1 MDFTTITNLLAEK
14 NYYQLKAILAS
25 SQVADIG
32 EFLNMLDATTALL
45 VFRLL
50 PKDMAADV
58 FSYLSPS
65 RQSELSVLVN
75 DKELQQIVDDLYFD
89 DKIDFLEEMPAN
101 VVKKILQNSSETE
114 RKLINQFLNYPEDSA
129 GSLMTIEFVDLKK
142 EMLVHEALVRIRE
155 SAPQKETIY
164 TCYVTD
170 ANRVLEG
177 ILSLRDLV
185 IAEPEQKIGEIMRQE
200 IIYANTH
207 DDKEEIAELVKKYDL
222 LALPITD
229 NEKRLVGII
238 TVDDIL
244 DVIEDENTEDFHKMA
259 ALEPTDV
266 EYLESGVFAMARKR
280 IVWLL
285 VLMLSATFTGYIIRS
300 YQTTLEKVVALTI
313 FIPMLMD
320 TGGNAGSQSSTLIIR
335 SLALN
340 EVNFRDI
347 AQVMW
352 KEFRV
357 SVIVGITLA
366 FVNFIRILLIE
377 RYSPPIAFT
386 VSLTLFFTVMT
397 AKIVGSSL
405 PILAK
410 QLKIDPAIMAAP
422 LITTIVDS
430 ISLII
435 YFTLAAKILH
445 FA

>member
-14 NYYQLKAILAS
+14 KYYQLREILS
-25 SQVADIG
+25 GSQVADIG
-32 EFLNMLDATTALL
+32 EFLNLLDATTALL

-58 FSYLSPS
+58 FSYLSPT
-65 RQSELSVLVN
+65 RQSELSVLV
-75 DKELQQIVDDLYFD
+75 DDVELQHILEDLYFD

-101 VVKKILQNSSETE
+101 VVKRILQNTSEKE

-142 EMLVHEALVRIRE
+142 EMLVRDALAKIRE
-155 SAPQKETIY
+155 NAPEKETIY

-185 IAEPEQKIGEIMRQE
+185 IAEPEQKIGDIMRQD

-207 DDKEEIAELVKKYDL
+207 DDKEDIAELVKKYDL
-222 LALPITD
+222 LAIPITD
-229 NEKRLVGII
+229 NEKRLVGIV

-259 ALEPTDV
+259 ALSPTDV

-285 VLMLSATFTGYIIRS
+285 VLMLTATFTGYIIRN
-300 YQTTLEKVVALTI
+300 YQPTLEKVVALTV

-340 EVNFRDI
+340 EINFRNI
-347 AQVMW
+347 LQVIW

-357 SVIVGITLA
+357 SLVVGLTLA
-366 FVNFIRILLIE
+366 CINFVRILLLE
-377 RYSPPIAFT
+377 QYSTTIAGIVSVTLICT
-386 VSLTLFFTVMT
+386 VIT

-410 QLKIDPAIMAAP
+410 QLKIDPAIMASP
-422 LITTIVDS
+422 LITTIVDT

-435 YFTLAAKILH
+435 YFTLASRIMLLA
-445 FA
+445 